1 MTENLP
7 NSNKLDSSCFFCAK
21 RSKVFDVLTEDELAK
36 INCAKVSVHFR
47 SNEILFKSGTPAYNF
62 FCITGGLVKLLIDSS
77 NEDELVIVNL
87 VKPVNYIFD
96 PGYFLSKSH
105 QLTAVTLKETKVC
118 LIDVNIMLKT
128 IASNAAFGF
137 EYMKHMSGQ
146 YSRMLHRIK
155 IHSRRQVFGRMAD
168 LLLMLSEEIYES
180 DEINLDLTRQDLADL
195 SRMTKESAIRVLKH
209 FEKDGII
216 RLNGNKIKLND
227 VQKLHEIR
235 KVG

>member
-1 MTENLP
+1 MAE
-7 NSNKLDSSCFFCAK
+7 NKLTRNTEEVNCFFCAK
-21 RSKVFDVLTEDELAK
+21 RSKVFDVLTEAELSS
-36 INCAKVSVHFR
+36 IDCSKVNVHFR
-47 SNEILFKSGTPAYNF
+47 AGEILFKSGTPAYNF
-62 FCITGGLVKLLIDSS
+62 FCITQGLVKLLIDSS
-77 NEDELVIVNL
+77 SEDELVIMNL

-96 PGYFLSKSH
+96 PGYFISKSH
-105 QLTAVTLKETKVC
+105 HLSAIALKETKVC
-118 LIDVNIMLKT
+118 LIDVNIMLKI
-128 IASNAAFGF
+128 IATNSAFGF
-137 EYMKHMSGQ
+137 EFMKHVSGQ

-180 DEINLDLTRQDLADL
+180 EELALDLTRQDLADL
-195 SRMTKESAIRVLKH
+195 SRMTKESAIRVLKY

-216 RLNGNKIKLND
+216 KLSGNNIKLID